1 MQVKD
6 VRKRRVSPT
15 NQRSLFASV
24 LVVILT
30 WAGSFIFI
38 RLALNEVPPV
48 ALAFARFAVATP
60 VLVVFSLYQ
69 MRGGR
74 MLTSALRK
82 DPLVFA
88 VLGLTGVTLLY
99 VTQFYS
105 LELISPTAGSIIIN
119 LHVVFA
125 MLLSAALLSE
135 RLSRRKVAGVVIA
148 FAGVALTA
156 AGSTSAISLSLLD
169 VVGVLLMVSAAF
181 CWAFYTVLG
190 KRALEKYSTT
200 TVTCAS
206 FLLGAVFLIPFALAD
221 GGVGSLFKASWLTWC
236 SITYLA
242 IPSSVISYVLWNHVI
257 REMDVTKVMVSLY
270 VIPIPTAIMSY
281 LVLKETITYSLI
293 LGGLI
298 VTLGVF
304 LTESSASTQSKAA
317 HRREDAARRLR

>member
-1 MQVKD
+1 M
-6 VRKRRVSPT
+6 
-15 NQRSLFASV
+15 
-24 LVVILT
+24 VVILT

-48 ALAFARFAVATP
+48 ALALARFAVATP
-60 VLVVFSLYQ
+60 VMVGFSLYQ
-69 MRGGR
+69 TRGGR
-74 MLTSALRK
+74 VLTSALRE
-82 DPLVFA
+82 DPLLFV
-88 VLGLTGVTLLY
+88 VLGLTGVTFLY

-105 LELISPTAGSIIIN
+105 LALIPPTAGSIIIN

-135 RLSRRKVAGVVIA
+135 RLSGRKVAGVVIA

-156 AGSTSAISLSLLD
+156 AGSTSAMSLSLLGA
-169 VVGVLLMVSAAF
+169 VGALLMVSAAF
-181 CWAFYTVLG
+181 CWASYAVIG
-190 KRALEKYSTT
+190 RRALEKYSTT

-206 FLLGAVFLIPFALAD
+206 FLVGTVFLVPFALAA

-281 LVLKETITYSLI
+281 IFLGETVTYSLI

-298 VTLGVF
+298 ITFGVF
-304 LTESSASTQSKAA
+304 LTESSGSINRKPLTGYRTQES
-317 HRREDAARRLR
+317 D